1 MKFKDKREI
10 MDSQGNI
17 LRKGDL
23 IKVHKTVTWNLTQWM
38 GPSRRGVNGTDF
50 WWKDK
55 ENLLLAVVV
64 DSGHVK
70 REERWMTASAGAL
83 EDLEEWHGIGA
94 DSWGVDTGGW
104 SVPDTAWIKILVG
117 NQTLQMSPYN
127 AILASKGRAYDKD
140 KVSHA

>member
-55 ENLLLAVVV
+55 ENLLLAVSLLIQVMLNE
-64 DSGHVK
+64 K
-70 REERWMTASAGAL
+70 R
-83 EDLEEWHGIGA
+83 
-94 DSWGVDTGGW
+94 GG
-104 SVPDTAWIKILVG
+104 
-117 NQTLQMSPYN
+117 
-127 AILASKGRAYDKD
+127 
-140 KVSHA
+140 

>member
-23 IKVHKTVTWNLTQWM
+23 IKVHKTVAWDPAQWI
-38 GPSRRGVNGTDF
+38 GPSRRGVNATDF

-64 DSGHVK
+64 DSGHIK
-70 REERWMTASAGAL
+70 REERSLGMRL
-83 EDLEEWHGIGA
+83 EDLEQWHGIGA

-104 SVPDTAWIKILVG
+104 SVPHTPWIKILVG
-117 NQTLQMSPYN
+117 NQTLHMSPYK

-140 KVSHA
+140 KVNHA

>member
-1 MKFKDKREI
+1 VKFKDKREI

-23 IKVHKTVTWNLTQWM
+23 IKVHKTITWNPTQWM
-38 GPSRRGVNGTDF
+38 GPSRRLVSATDL

-70 REERWMTASAGAL
+70 REKRSLGMRL

-94 DSWGVDTGGW
+94 GSWGVDTGGW
-104 SVPDTAWIKILVG
+104 SVPDTPWIKILVG
-117 NQTLQMSPYN
+117 NQTLQMSPYK

-140 KVSHA
+140 KVNHA